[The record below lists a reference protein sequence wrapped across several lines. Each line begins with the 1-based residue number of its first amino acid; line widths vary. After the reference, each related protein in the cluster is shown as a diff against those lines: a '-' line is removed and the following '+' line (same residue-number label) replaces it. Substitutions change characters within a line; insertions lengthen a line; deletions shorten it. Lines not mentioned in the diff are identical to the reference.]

1 MSQNLVLVIA
11 GNGESGVTS
20 ITATTPIVSSGTEG
34 ALTLSHAA
42 SGAIAGTY
50 GSATSIP
57 IVGINDTGHV
67 TTATTTSLLA
77 SNVAF
82 TSTSPMTATNVQDAI
97 NAKVTAAGTS
107 VVDGNIVSFNGTP
120 GNSIK
125 DSGITPSVQ
134 ASGFTLSG
142 GTSSPYTLYVTTS
155 DAHVSNI
162 NTGDETLATNSGL
175 QLVSHVLNLGTPSTV
190 SISTTNSVTGS
201 THSHALSISK
211 ADIGLGNV
219 ENTALSTWAGSTS
232 LSTVGTIATGTW
244 NGQVV
249 ANAYIASDLTGKTYN
264 GLSLT
269 EQANGFTVAGGT
281 GNEYTLSVTT
291 SNASV
296 AGVNTGDQT
305 IPVGSNPSA
314 VISGTAINGSATTF
328 MRSDAAPALATTGV
342 TASSYTNSDIT
353 VDIYGRIISAS
364 NGSGGGAVTSVFGK
378 TGAVANIA
386 DSAGY
391 LYNDGAGTYSYDT
404 PAGGGTVT
412 AVTGSGGVVSSG
424 GDTPNITVSYG
435 TTSNTVAQGN
445 DSRFLT
451 PEQVTVATQA
461 ASASQNGYLSS
472 TDWSI
477 FNGKQASITATG
489 VLKGEGSGTVS
500 AATAGTDYASPYEA
514 VNAQTASYTLVLTD
528 ATKLV
533 TVNVTTTAN
542 TVTIPLY
549 ASVAFPVGSWVEI
562 QMIGTGVTTVQGD
575 SGVTLTGGPYALARY
590 QRARII
596 NTGTDAWIVNV
607 SSAGV
612 NTGDQTIP
620 VGSNPSAVISG
631 TAINGSATTFMRSD
645 AAPALATTGVT
656 ASSYTNSDITVD
668 IYGRIISASNGSG
681 GGAVTSVFGKTGAV
695 ANIADSAGYLYNDGA
710 GTYSYDTPAGGGTV
724 TAVTGSGGVVSSG
737 GDTPNITVSYGTT
750 SNTVAQGND
759 SRFLTPEQVTVATQA
774 ASASQNGYLS
784 STDWSIFNGKQ
795 ASITATGVLK
805 GEGSGTVSAATAGT
819 DYASPY
825 EAVNAQTASYTLVL
839 TDATKLVTVNVTTT
853 ANTVTIPLYASVA
866 FPVGSWVEI
875 QMIGTGVTTVQG
887 DSGVTLTGG
896 PYALA
901 RYQRARII
909 NTGTDAWIVN
919 VSSAGA
925 TINNTTWTGAN
936 WTSTTAGESEA
947 AIQDALLNV
956 GSTTLASSYLS
967 TNDGQLLRAVYSVD
981 LTTGG
986 LTDWTLANVLTDAFG
1001 GRTLTN
1007 TNITF
1012 STDATFPLGSRY
1024 VGVFNGSA
1032 KGSFSSTGLPTG
1044 ASPWSICSWV
1054 KTTSSSEQ
1062 FVATF
1067 GADGYYTAVGPKTQ
1081 NGTFRLERAS
1091 GAIDS
1096 GITVNDGNWH
1106 FCVATY
1112 DGVTVRTYVD
1122 GTAGGTGTVTMKVSS
1137 ASTGYIGCWI
1147 SGSASYFNGS
1157 LSEVRIYNW
1166 KLETSN
1172 IAQLYSA
1179 SISRRNDLSTN
1190 KVQNLVSLSEMPGR
1204 LTLATATPYP
1214 TSDITAAATLY
1225 YSFTGKHGNIAS
1237 LYSTNTFEW
1246 VRSPMTAEL
1255 SLSLSGYTA
1264 SKPYDIWLYN
1274 SGTDTSPTLAL
1285 ASTVWTNDTT
1295 RATALVLQDGVWVK
1309 TGALGYRY
1317 LGTIRTTAT
1326 TGQCEDSVTKRFV
1339 WNAYNQAQRSLK
1351 KSEATATW
1359 TYNSTTYRYFNN
1371 SSANV
1376 VEFVLGLADRPLVEC
1391 WSFDYK
1397 STTTGGIAIGLD
1409 GIAAGNVVCDG
1420 GTVGSSSATY
1430 YGLQCKMFR
1439 PIAAGYHY
1447 AAAIEKAITAAET
1460 TFYGTASTGFD
1471 CQFTGLT
1478 GWVNN

>member
-296 AGVNTGDQT
+296 
-305 IPVGSNPSA
+305 
-314 VISGTAINGSATTF
+314 
-328 MRSDAAPALATTGV
+328 
-342 TASSYTNSDIT
+342 
-353 VDIYGRIISAS
+353 
-364 NGSGGGAVTSVFGK
+364 
-378 TGAVANIA
+378 
-386 DSAGY
+386 
-391 LYNDGAGTYSYDT
+391 
-404 PAGGGTVT
+404 
-412 AVTGSGGVVSSG
+412 
-424 GDTPNITVSYG
+424 
-435 TTSNTVAQGN
+435 
-445 DSRFLT
+445 
-451 PEQVTVATQA
+451 
-461 ASASQNGYLSS
+461 
-472 TDWSI
+472 
-477 FNGKQASITATG
+477 
-489 VLKGEGSGTVS
+489 
-500 AATAGTDYASPYEA
+500 
-514 VNAQTASYTLVLTD
+514 
-528 ATKLV
+528 
-533 TVNVTTTAN
+533 
-542 TVTIPLY
+542 
-549 ASVAFPVGSWVEI
+549 
-562 QMIGTGVTTVQGD
+562 
-575 SGVTLTGGPYALARY
+575 
-590 QRARII
+590 
-596 NTGTDAWIVNV
+596 
-607 SSAGV
+607 AGV